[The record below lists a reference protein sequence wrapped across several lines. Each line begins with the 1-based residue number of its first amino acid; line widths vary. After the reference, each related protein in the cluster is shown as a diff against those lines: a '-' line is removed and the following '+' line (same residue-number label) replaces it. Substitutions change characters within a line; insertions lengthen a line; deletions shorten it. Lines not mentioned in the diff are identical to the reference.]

1 MRLTSAKISST
12 IINRII
18 NDTSIS
24 SKEIDVL
31 LWISLRQNQFGLVSN
46 VKYYDIC
53 NDINISNQEFYNS
66 IYNLVAYKYITVI
79 SRSRKYGWDI
89 KILNNIFLDEDDDK
103 QRYLTINRKFLY
115 EESFLRLR
123 SNEKKLILK
132 IIIEKNPSKKFFL
145 NFETIKKWISIDNS
159 QLIKSYIRSL
169 KKFFNLHI
177 SKNNKTKS
185 VTIIINETPLI
196 NLDFSD
202 KSQIKYHYLYK
213 VYSICRNMK
222 IKNRSEK
229 NLLDVVILI
238 QQYAKYIP
246 LTSIWNTIINS
257 FEEKNSIEPKYI
269 NILLQSRLA

>member
-12 IINRII
+12 IINRLI

-31 LWISLRQNQFGLVSN
+31 LWISLRQNQFGLVNS

-53 NDINISNQEFYNS
+53 NDINISHQEFYNS
-66 IYNLVAYKYITVI
+66 IYNLVACKYITVI

-103 QRYLTINRKFLY
+103 QRYLTVNRKFLY

-132 IIIEKNPSKKFFL
+132 ILIEKNPSKKFFL
-145 NFETIKKWISIDNS
+145 NFETIKKWIRIDNS

-169 KKFFNLHI
+169 NKFFSLHI

-185 VTIIINETPLI
+185 VTIIINETPLV
-196 NLDFSD
+196 NLDYSD

-238 QQYAKYIP
+238 QQYVKYIP

>member
-89 KILNNIFLDEDDDK
+89 KILNNIFLDENDDK

-132 IIIEKNPSKKFFL
+132 ILIEKNPSKKFFL

>member
-12 IINRII
+12 IINRLI

-31 LWISLRQNQFGLVSN
+31 LWISLRQNQFGLVNN

-53 NDINISNQEFYNS
+53 NDINISHQEFYNS
-66 IYNLVAYKYITVI
+66 IYNLVAYKYLTVT

-115 EESFLRLR
+115 EESFLKLR

-132 IIIEKNPSKKFFL
+132 ILIEKNPSKKFFL

-169 KKFFNLHI
+169 NKFFNLHI